1 MTFYVTCNL
10 ILSFNLCI
18 DFHIGLKLHLRQHHE
33 SIFLLGASE
42 KVDPNTLMKPVISDI
57 QNCKRYL
64 LHNNKGEMQ
73 ITVKI
78 KELYLKLIK

>member
-1 MTFYVTCNL
+1 MSLAIEFFHST
-10 ILSFNLCI
+10 
-18 DFHIGLKLHLRQHHE
+18 HIGLKLHLRQHHE